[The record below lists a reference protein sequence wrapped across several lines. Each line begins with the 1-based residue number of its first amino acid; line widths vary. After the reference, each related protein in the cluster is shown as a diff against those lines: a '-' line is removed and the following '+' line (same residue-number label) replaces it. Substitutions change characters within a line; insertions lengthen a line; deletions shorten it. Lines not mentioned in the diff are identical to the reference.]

1 VAELR
6 RWHGMLGI
14 DILGKVAVIRIP
26 WSAQRCPSD
35 VCQRSSKGGMLVEKL
50 LPESS
55 CSAYIG

>member
-1 VAELR
+1 
-6 RWHGMLGI
+6 MLGI

-26 WSAQRCPSD
+26 WSAQRCPFD